1 MFLRRRLGISAFI
14 AGLAA
19 LVSAQQPT
27 QDQRQ
32 TFRSRVTVVPVDVRV
47 IDRDGRPVTD
57 LKREDFTL
65 QEDGVPQQ
73 IVHFSFQQLTAGA
86 KPAADELPF
95 RKPATET
102 IAPQDHRIFLLVL
115 GRGRQTG
122 PGRNLEAAADFIRK
136 RLLPQDRVA
145 VLAYNRSTDFTTDH
159 EQLAGVLQRYRETH
173 EGIEAKLRQRF
184 SGLAAQYSD
193 GTIPPS
199 IQKDID
205 AIFRA
210 PGAPGSRSVA
220 ATEISDGRAIAEDV
234 RNDARR
240 IQHAA
245 EAADRLANGFGSA
258 IDQTIVEQAGLL
270 DLPFDDYVE
279 QSFDTNQDLGN
290 VYAGIRYLRYMDGE
304 KHLVFITRDGLFLP
318 RLENANS
325 IAALANDARVTI
337 DVLHTGGVTGG
348 RPIPPPSQLSP
359 NARARAT
366 QILNSISSPSA
377 TFQQSFALGS
387 SRQIAGLTG
396 GQVSAFAS
404 GDRLFTKLDETTR
417 AQYLLGYAPT
427 NGNWNGAYRR
437 ISIKVA
443 RPGLT
448 VLYRHGYAGREELI
462 PLDRKTYLTYSR
474 IASAAN
480 RAQPINDL
488 DVTVTGARIV
498 KESDGADVL
507 HVDLHL
513 APARVKFTPAD
524 GKYLASIE
532 ATYFVG
538 DARGQLAGDVWKTLD
553 FALTEENYQRFQ
565 REGVSWT
572 QRVPLTGAPKHVKT
586 VLYQY
591 AADLVGSSVLEVKT
605 KR

>member
-279 QSFDTNQDLGN
+279 QSFDTNQDCSCRASRTRT
-290 VYAGIRYLRYMDGE
+290 VLR
-304 KHLVFITRDGLFLP
+304 RWP
-318 RLENANS
+318 
-325 IAALANDARVTI
+325 
-337 DVLHTGGVTGG
+337 
-348 RPIPPPSQLSP
+348 
-359 NARARAT
+359 
-366 QILNSISSPSA
+366 
-377 TFQQSFALGS
+377 
-387 SRQIAGLTG
+387 
-396 GQVSAFAS
+396 
-404 GDRLFTKLDETTR
+404 TTR
-417 AQYLLGYAPT
+417 A
-427 NGNWNGAYRR
+427 
-437 ISIKVA
+437 
-443 RPGLT
+443 
-448 VLYRHGYAGREELI
+448 
-462 PLDRKTYLTYSR
+462 
-474 IASAAN
+474 
-480 RAQPINDL
+480 
-488 DVTVTGARIV
+488 
-498 KESDGADVL
+498 
-507 HVDLHL
+507 
-513 APARVKFTPAD
+513 
-524 GKYLASIE
+524 
-532 ATYFVG
+532 
-538 DARGQLAGDVWKTLD
+538 
-553 FALTEENYQRFQ
+553 
-565 REGVSWT
+565 
-572 QRVPLTGAPKHVKT
+572 
-586 VLYQY
+586 
-591 AADLVGSSVLEVKT
+591 
-605 KR
+605 